1 MTLATP
7 KTYTAEEYL
16 ALEVESELRHE
27 YCAGE
32 IVEMTGGTPNHN
44 EIIANLIFLLKM
56 ALRQQ
61 PYSIFVTDQRLWIP
75 EHDVYTYP
83 DVMVTSRPPE
93 LKSGRKDTVINP
105 IVIAETLSRSTQNY
119 DRSEK
124 FVHYRTIASFQEYVL
139 IDQYRPFVEH
149 HVKQSEHQWLLTEYQ
164 GLDAAFSLMS
174 VPVEIALAD
183 LYEGIEFESADTM
196 APSP

>member
-1 MTLATP
+1 MTIAALKA
-7 KTYTAEEYL
+7 YTAEEYL

-27 YCAGE
+27 YRAGE
-32 IVEMTGGTPNHN
+32 IVQMTGGTPNHN
-44 EIIANLIFLLKM
+44 EIIASLIFLLKM
-56 ALRQQ
+56 ALRKQ

-75 EHDVYTYP
+75 EHDIYTYP

-105 IVIAETLSRSTQNY
+105 IVIAETLSRSTQSY
-119 DRSEK
+119 DRGDK

-139 IDQYRPFVEH
+139 VDQYRPFVEH

-164 GLDAAFSLMS
+164 GLDTSFSLAS

-183 LYEGIEFESADTM
+183 LYEGIEFESSEKSFD
-196 APSP
+196 